1 MNKLKLAIALVGLVG
16 LTGCGREV
24 TPTEHGDNFIAVET
38 TAETTVETSETNDN
52 LENNNNLE
60 NNIEDSVNDKVNT
73 ETESYE
79 PEVVFNTYTEP
90 EQTEGLGDEQ
100 STLAERLTG
109 TSAWLQYSGSE
120 YATDFDNFSVT
131 ELNGEFECYYSDDY
145 YSVRIDY
152 SDSTGECVIFVN
164 DANDMSIMLA
174 RYE

>member
-1 MNKLKLAIALVGLVG
+1 MGLVS
-16 LTGCGREV
+16 LNGCGKEV
-24 TPTEHGDNFIAVET
+24 TPTEHGDKFIAVET
-38 TAETTVETSETNDN
+38 VIETTMENTETVEAYET
-52 LENNNNLE
+52 EG
-60 NNIEDSVNDKVNT
+60 NIEGSVESSIDNEDT
-73 ETESYE
+73 IETESYE

-120 YATDFDNFSVT
+120 YATGFENFSIT

>member
-1 MNKLKLAIALVGLVG
+1 MNKLKLAIALVGLVS
-16 LTGCGREV
+16 LTGCGREA

-38 TAETTVETSETNDN
+38 TVENTETGGNTETEGNIDNNVESG
-52 LENNNNLE
+52 
-60 NNIEDSVNDKVNT
+60 VNDEVNT

>member
-1 MNKLKLAIALVGLVG
+1 MNKLKLAIALVGLVS
-16 LTGCGREV
+16 LTGCGREA

-38 TAETTVETSETNDN
+38 TAETTAETNDN
-52 LENNNNLE
+52 LENNV
-60 NNIEDSVNDKVNT
+60 EDSVNDKVNT

>member
-1 MNKLKLAIALVGLVG
+1 MNRLKLAIALVGLVG

-38 TAETTVETSETNDN
+38 TAETTVETSETDDSI
-52 LENNNNLE
+52 ENNV
-60 NNIEDSVNDKVNT
+60 EDSVNDKVNT

>member
-1 MNKLKLAIALVGLVG
+1 MNRLKLAIALVGLVG

-38 TAETTVETSETNDN
+38 TAETTAETTVKTSETDDS
-52 LENNNNLE
+52 
-60 NNIEDSVNDKVNT
+60 IETDETS

>member
-1 MNKLKLAIALVGLVG
+1 MNKLKLAIALVGLVS
-16 LTGCGREV
+16 LTGCGREA

-38 TAETTVETSETNDN
+38 TVETAVETTVETSET
-52 LENNNNLE
+52 EG
-60 NNIEDSVNDKVNT
+60 NIEESVDDEVNT

-120 YATDFDNFSVT
+120 YATDFENFSIT